1 MPIEVW
7 PVIHVDDQEQA
18 IRCAGIAHEA
28 GCVGVFLISMHGNDE
43 SLDRIAP
50 RVHQTFPSLK
60 IGVNYL
66 TLRASAALLRSQR
79 LGYAATW
86 TDCQEFIGGRV
97 SREARCLS
105 GILRPGHLFFAA
117 VAFKGQAAD
126 DLPGDSAKAAADLGF
141 IPTTSGPGTGV
152 APDVSKIVGIR
163 ECLQN
168 GDPLAVASGLTPENL
183 HHFAPHLSHALV
195 STGISKSF
203 HEFDAE
209 KLRQFMRGAV

>member
-66 TLRASAALLRSQR
+66 TLRASAALLRSQYQ
-79 LGYAATW
+79 GYAATW
-86 TDCQEFIGGRV
+86 TDCQEFNGGAI
-97 SREARCLS
+97 SQEARDVS
-105 GILRPGHLFFAA
+105 NIRRQGHLFFAA

-126 DLPGDSAKAAADLGF
+126 HLPGDSAKAAANLGL
-141 IPTTSGPGTGV
+141 IPTTSGVRTGT
-152 APDVSKIVGIR
+152 APDLTKILAIR
-163 ECLQN
+163 ERLQN
-168 GDPLAVASGLTPENL
+168 GDALAVASGLTPENL
-183 HHFAPHLSHALV
+183 HLFAPHLSHALV

-209 KLRQFMRGAV
+209 KLQHFMRKAS